1 MRRGGDVRALDDSRH
16 GVWARGGISRASERP
31 VGGER
36 NARNG
41 VPRWRFGAEG
51 AARAHL
57 QLRGKRESLELGG
70 ERV

>member
-1 MRRGGDVRALDDSRH
+1 MCARWMIRGMECGREEEYRA
-16 GVWARGGISRASERP
+16 RP
-31 VGGER
+31 NVPSGEKETR
-36 NARNG
+36 EWGAK
-41 VPRWRFGAEG
+41 VERFGAEG